1 MAESIVVPLQQSREV
16 SHSVYNVI
24 TNRILAELERGV
36 VPWRKPWSAKL
47 PMNLCSQKEYR
58 GLNVLTLG
66 SQGFPSRFWLTLRQ
80 ANELGGRIRKGE
92 PSSPVIYWNVGEEK
106 EYVTRDGETRISKPV
121 ILRYSNVFN
130 LSQTEGINLPQSAL
144 HETRTNNPIHECERV
159 VTSMP
164 TRPAIE
170 SSDRAWYAPG
180 RDVVGMPSIEL
191 FRTSEEYYST
201 LFHELTHSTGHTSR
215 IGREGFEAIQ
225 SFGSESYSREELV
238 AELGAAMLCGVAGIA
253 NRTVENSA
261 AYLRGWIDRL
271 KGDARLI
278 VSAASAAQ
286 KAADFILD
294 AKQDDGGAA

>member
-1 MAESIVVPLQQSREV
+1 MAGSIVIPSQESREV
-16 SHSVYNVI
+16 PHSVYHII
-24 TNRILAELERGV
+24 TNRILAALERGV
-36 VPWRKPWSAKL
+36 VPWRYPWSAKL
-47 PMNLCSQKEYR
+47 PMNLCSQREYR

-92 PSSPVIYWNVGEEK
+92 QSSLVIYWNVGEEK
-106 EYVTRDGETRISKPV
+106 EYATRDGGTRVSKPV

-130 LSQTEGINLPQSAL
+130 LTQTEGINLPDSVLQ
-144 HETRTNNPIHECERV
+144 ETRTNSPIDECERV
-159 VTSMP
+159 VGSMP
-164 TRPAIE
+164 TRPDIE

-180 RDVVGMPSIEL
+180 RDVVGMPSISL

-225 SFGSESYSREELV
+225 AFGSESYSREELV
-238 AELGAAMLCGVAGIA
+238 AELGAAMLCGVTGIA

-261 AYLRGWIDRL
+261 AYLRGWINRL
-271 KGDARLI
+271 RGDARLI
-278 VSAASAAQ
+278 VGAASAAQ
-286 KAADFILD
+286 KAADYILGSH
-294 AKQDDGGAA
+294 QDDGGAA